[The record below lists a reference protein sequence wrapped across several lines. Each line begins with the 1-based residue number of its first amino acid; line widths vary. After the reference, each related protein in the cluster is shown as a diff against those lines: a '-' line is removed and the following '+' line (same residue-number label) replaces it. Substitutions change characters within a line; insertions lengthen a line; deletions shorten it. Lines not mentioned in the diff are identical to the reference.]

1 MSELE
6 HPPLW
11 VAREALA
18 RLLREHLHDNSGL
31 SARQVASDAQVDP
44 KTLRKILSGQ
54 GSAWSTLDTAT
65 ALLKA
70 AGIPERLY
78 ELDVVCAA

>member
-18 RLLREHLHDNSGL
+18 RLLREHLDDNPGL
-31 SARQVASDAQVDP
+31 SARQVARDAHVDP
-44 KTLRKILSGQ
+44 KTLRKILHGE
-54 GSAWSTLDTAT
+54 GSAWSTLETAS
-65 ALLKA
+65 ALLNA

-78 ELDVVCAA
+78 DLDVVCAA